1 MRALGYY
8 EAGILIQQGDRQR
21 AAHGGMAMAY
31 YQRRGSMNFHTH
43 PECSKLP
50 YNLKTHP
57 LWTIRAT
64 KPKGIKCREC
74 TAKETRAAK
83 RSRVKTKRKR

>member
-1 MRALGYY
+1 
-8 EAGILIQQGDRQR
+8 
-21 AAHGGMAMAY
+21 
-31 YQRRGSMNFHTH
+31 MNFHTH
-43 PECSKLP
+43 PDCSKLP

-83 RSRVKTKRKR
+83 RSKGKTKRKR